1 MTLPQS
7 GSDRYY
13 SIYLALSQ
21 YPILSTRIRELM
33 RQDLYLKNVISP
45 SALNA
50 EAVQN
55 AIQSQER
62 EGIRDP
68 LSEEDSETWEQRK
81 TAMLSQLTD
90 TYFAKFCGLEQL
102 TKLIQTALN
111 ERGVQVP
118 EITIEFNP
126 ETAPAELL
134 FNQGMM
140 IEKMPAETRAP
151 HEARLHEIK
160 VVLIRS
166 LISDQLPYINI
177 AKDWFTVS
185 DLAEIRQH
193 KLGRG
198 RIGGKAAGM
207 LLAARILKEKASPRL
222 LESLQ
227 TPTSFYIGSDVFY
240 NFLSINNLHHW
251 NDQKYKDEEQMRSDF
266 PLIIEDFIR
275 GDFPPTA
282 VQHQETILSMAGKRP
297 LIVRS
302 SSLLEDNFG
311 TAFAGK
317 YESIF
322 LPNQADP
329 EENLRALQQ
338 AIARIYA
345 STLNPSALLYRKSR
359 GLLDY
364 DERMAL
370 LIQVVEGQQ
379 IGQYYFPQLAGV
391 GYSQNQ
397 FRWSPQIRPQDGF
410 VRLVWGLGTRAVDRV
425 GNDYPR
431 LIALSHPT
439 LTPSSSAQSIRR
451 YSQQFIDLID
461 LQQNRFTTL
470 PVKDVLNQK
479 VPQLRFL
486 AQLDSE
492 GYFQT
497 LRSNL
502 VEGKPENLVLT
513 FDELLRRTDFPQ
525 LMRELLATLE
535 SEYHTPVDI
544 EFTARVAEKNGS
556 PKVQIT
562 LIQCRPLG
570 TIKEAS
576 YELPQR
582 VAETDKIF
590 SGISVV
596 AGGMVEGIRYVLYVR
611 PSAYFAMSTQDERSQ
626 LERAIGKVNAALH
639 NENYICVGPGRWGTS
654 NPDLGVHVDYADI
667 FNTRAIVE
675 LTGGEAG
682 IPDEPSLGTHFF
694 QDLLEGQIYP
704 LAVNLNRDIFN
715 TRFFENSPNRLLEWL
730 PGAEA
735 LKHCLRVISVADYSP
750 QSHFDLVIDDMN
762 GDALAFLSREK
773 EKSGEGRQLIVP

>member
-1 MTLPQS
+1 MSLPQS

-151 HEARLHEIK
+151 YEARLHEIK

-266 PLIIEDFIR
+266 PLIVEDFIR

-322 LPNQADP
+322 LPNQAEP

-345 STLNPSALLYRKSR
+345 STLNPPALLYRKSR

-502 VEGKPENLVLT
+502 VEGKPESLVLT

-544 EFTARVAEKNGS
+544 EFTARVAEKNGG
-556 PKVQIT
+556 PTTQIT

-576 YELPQR
+576 YEMPQR

-596 AGGMVEGIRYVLYVR
+596 AGGMVEGIRHVLYVR
-611 PSAYFAMSTQDERSQ
+611 PSAYFAMSTQDERNQ
-626 LERAIGKVNAALH
+626 LERAIGKINAALR

-667 FNTRAIVE
+667 FNARAIVE
-675 LTGGEAG
+675 LTGGAAG

-704 LAVNLNRDIFN
+704 LAVNLNRDTFN
-715 TRFFENSPNRLLEWL
+715 AQFFESAPNRLLEWL

-735 LKHCLRVISVADYSP
+735 LKHCLRVIRVADYSP
-750 QSHFDLVIDDMN
+750 ESRLDIVIDDIN
-762 GDALAFLSREK
+762 GSALAFLSGEK
-773 EKSGEGRQLIVP
+773 EKSSEKRQIIVP

>member
-21 YPILSTRIRELM
+21 YPVLSGRIRELM
-33 RQDLYLKNVISP
+33 RQELYQKGLTTP

-55 AIQSQER
+55 AVQSQER

-68 LSEEDSETWEQRK
+68 LSEEDSETWEYRK
-81 TAMLSQLTD
+81 AEMLNQLTD
-90 TYFAKFCGLEQL
+90 TYFAKFIGFEQL
-102 TKLIQTALN
+102 TKLIQQALN
-111 ERGVQVP
+111 ERGVHVP

-126 ETAPAELL
+126 ETAPTEML

-140 IEKMPAETRAP
+140 IEKMPEEKRAP
-151 HEARLHEIK
+151 YEARLHEIK

-166 LISDQLPYINI
+166 MISDQLRYINI

-198 RIGGKAAGM
+198 RIGGKAGGM
-207 LLAARILKEKASPRL
+207 LLAARILKEKSSESLR
-222 LESLQ
+222 ESLQ

-251 NDQKYKDEEQMRSDF
+251 NDQKYKDEEQMRSDY
-266 PLIIEDFIR
+266 PLIVEDFIR
-275 GDFPPTA
+275 GDFPPSA

-322 LPNQADP
+322 LPNQGDP

-338 AIARIYA
+338 AIAHIYA
-345 STLNPSALLYRKSR
+345 STLNPPALLYRKSR

-370 LIQVVEGQQ
+370 LIQVVEGQRQ
-379 IGQYYFPQLAGV
+379 GDYYFPQLAGV
-391 GYSQNQ
+391 AYSQNQ
-397 FRWSPQIRPQDGF
+397 FRWSPQIRTEQGF

-431 LIALSHPT
+431 LVALSHPS
-439 LTPSSSAQSIRR
+439 LMPSSSTQSIRR
-451 YSQQFIDLID
+451 YSQQFIDLLD
-461 LQQNRFTTL
+461 LKQNKFTTIS
-470 PVKDVLNQK
+470 VRDVLNQRI
-479 VPQLRFL
+479 PQLRYL
-486 AQLDSE
+486 AQLDSD

-502 VEGKPENLVLT
+502 IEGKPENLVLT
-513 FDELLRRTDFPQ
+513 FDELLRRTDFAP
-525 LMRELLATLE
+525 LMRELLSTLE
-535 SEYHTPVDI
+535 TEYHTPVDI
-544 EFTARVAEKNGS
+544 EFTARVSESNGKAS
-556 PKVQIT
+556 VQIT

-570 TIKEAS
+570 TIKEGS

-582 VAETDKIF
+582 VTESDKVF
-590 SGISVV
+590 TGISVV
-596 AGGMVEGIRYVLYVR
+596 AGGMIEDIRYVLYVN
-611 PSAYFAMSTQDERSQ
+611 PSAYFALATQDERNQ
-626 LERAIGKVNAALH
+626 LERAIGKINAALH

-654 NPDLGVHVDYADI
+654 NPDLGVHVDYSDI
-667 FNTRAIVE
+667 YNTRAIVE
-675 LTGGEAG
+675 LTGGKAG

-704 LAVNLNRDIFN
+704 LAVNLNRDTFN
-715 TRFFENSPNRLLEWL
+715 TQFFEATPNHVLEWL

-735 LKHCLRVISVADYSP
+735 LKNCLRVIRVADYSP
-750 QSHFDLVIDDMN
+750 DSRFDIVIDDFT
-762 GDALAFLSREK
+762 GHTLAFLSGEK
-773 EKSGEGRQLIVP
+773 EKGGEKRQIYVP

>member
-1 MTLPQS
+1 MCAWC
-7 GSDRYY
+7 G
-13 SIYLALSQ
+13 
-21 YPILSTRIRELM
+21 
-33 RQDLYLKNVISP
+33 
-45 SALNA
+45 A
-50 EAVQN
+50 E
-55 AIQSQER
+55 
-62 EGIRDP
+62 P
-68 LSEEDSETWEQRK
+68 
-81 TAMLSQLTD
+81 
-90 TYFAKFCGLEQL
+90 
-102 TKLIQTALN
+102 
-111 ERGVQVP
+111 
-118 EITIEFNP
+118 
-126 ETAPAELL
+126 
-134 FNQGMM
+134 
-140 IEKMPAETRAP
+140 
-151 HEARLHEIK
+151 
-160 VVLIRS
+160 
-166 LISDQLPYINI
+166 
-177 AKDWFTVS
+177 
-185 DLAEIRQH
+185 
-193 KLGRG
+193 
-198 RIGGKAAGM
+198 
-207 LLAARILKEKASPRL
+207 
-222 LESLQ
+222 
-227 TPTSFYIGSDVFY
+227 
-240 NFLSINNLHHW
+240 
-251 NDQKYKDEEQMRSDF
+251 
-266 PLIIEDFIR
+266 
-275 GDFPPTA
+275 
-282 VQHQETILSMAGKRP
+282 
-297 LIVRS
+297 
-302 SSLLEDNFG
+302 
-311 TAFAGK
+311 
-317 YESIF
+317 
-322 LPNQADP
+322 
-329 EENLRALQQ
+329 
-338 AIARIYA
+338 
-345 STLNPSALLYRKSR
+345 
-359 GLLDY
+359 
-364 DERMAL
+364 
-370 LIQVVEGQQ
+370 
-379 IGQYYFPQLAGV
+379 
-391 GYSQNQ
+391 
-397 FRWSPQIRPQDGF
+397 
-410 VRLVWGLGTRAVDRV
+410 AVDRV

-502 VEGKPENLVLT
+502 VEGKPESLVLT

-667 FNTRAIVE
+667 FNARAIVE
-675 LTGGEAG
+675 LTGGAAG

-704 LAVNLNRDIFN
+704 LAVNLNRDTFN
-715 TRFFENSPNRLLEWL
+715 AQFFESAPNRLLEWL

-735 LKHCLRVISVADYSP
+735 LKHCLRVIRVADYSP
-750 QSHFDLVIDDMN
+750 ESRLDIVIDDIN
-762 GDALAFLSREK
+762 GSALAFLSGEK
-773 EKSGEGRQLIVP
+773 EKSSEKRQIIVP